1 MTSPNL
7 ILYGIHVA
15 MWSSFCAA
23 RLFMRGRPGLRNAQ
37 SGGLQALR
45 EYTAA
50 YSRTLLVFH
59 MCGIA
64 MFYVGVAKARLD
76 RPAQPWVSAHRSVGV
91 LIIVLGATLIAWA
104 IASLHSW
111 RFRAK
116 LDEGH
121 QLATTG
127 AFKVLRHP
135 IYAGMNLAALGTLLW
150 VSTPVVWIGVILIV
164 LGSDLRARAEES
176 LLQKAF
182 GSAYTEYSKRTKRF
196 IPCVY

>member
-1 MTSPNL
+1 MTSSNL

-15 MWSSFCAA
+15 VWSLFCAA
-23 RLFMRGRPGLRNAQ
+23 RLFMRGRPGLIKTH
-37 SGGLQALR
+37 SGGLQASR

-59 MCGIA
+59 ICGIA
-64 MFYVGVAKARLD
+64 VFYVGVAKARLD
-76 RPAQPWVSAHRSVGV
+76 QPVQIWASAHRAVSVLV
-91 LIIVLGATLIAWA
+91 IVMGATLIAWA

-127 AFKVLRHP
+127 AFKLLRHP

-150 VSTPVVWIGVILIV
+150 VSTPMVWIGVILIV
-164 LGSDLRARAEES
+164 LGSELRARAEES

-182 GSAYTEYSKRTKRF
+182 GLAYAEYSKHTKRF
-196 IPCVY
+196 IPYIY